1 MLEKSLVMG
10 FENESGKKFNLRI
23 REIKTDL
30 TKEQIN
36 RAMDAIVSNEVFVTT
51 GGKVTKKL
59 GAEIITEETT
69 KVEII

>member
-23 REIKTDL
+23 REIKTEL

-36 RAMDAIVSNEVFVTT
+36 RVMDTVVSNDVFVTT
-51 GGKVTKKL
+51 GGKITKKL